1 MNIILVSGDL
11 AKVKT
16 LTVSRSQLALLAT
29 GLLVALALAAAGLQY
44 LFLRHAAQGQSPL
57 LQPLL
62 ASAAEEQQRQTE
74 SYVRGNLNAM
84 AIRLGQMQAQLLR
97 LDSLGERLA
106 KLSGIKPGEFLFDQ
120 LPGRGGSVSA
130 LPAQDVT
137 LPALARQM
145 DELARQVD
153 DRFDKL
159 GMLESLVMHERL
171 AKKMLP
177 SIPPVANGWY
187 SSGFGW
193 RLDPFTGRNTFHEG
207 VDFNAEA
214 GTAIAAAAGGI
225 VVYAERHPEYGNMVE
240 VDHGNDMATRYAHA
254 SRLLVKVGD
263 VVLRGQ
269 KIAEVGNTGRSTGTH
284 LHFEV
289 RHRGVPQNPSRFLQA
304 RN

>member
-11 AKVKT
+11 AKVRT
-16 LTVSRSQLALLAT
+16 LTVSRSQLVLLAT
-29 GLLVALALAAAGLQY
+29 GLMVALALAAAGLQY
-44 LFLRHAAQGQSPL
+44 LFLRHGAQSQL
-57 LQPLL
+57 LQPMG
-62 ASAAEEQQRQTE
+62 ASVAEEQQRQTE

-137 LPALARQM
+137 LPVLARQM

-159 GMLESLVMHERL
+159 GVLESLVMHERL

-177 SIPPVANGWY
+177 SIPPIENGWY

-193 RLDPFTGRNTFHEG
+193 RIDPFTGRNAFHEG
-207 VDFNAEA
+207 VDFTAEA

-225 VVYAERHPEYGNMVE
+225 VVYADRHPEYGNMVE
-240 VDHGNDMATRYAHA
+240 V
-254 SRLLVKVGD
+254 
-263 VVLRGQ
+263 
-269 KIAEVGNTGRSTGTH
+269 
-284 LHFEV
+284 
-289 RHRGVPQNPSRFLQA
+289 
-304 RN
+304 